1 MKRRYIM
8 NLQSM
13 TLAALILVLS
23 PALAFAHPIQS
34 TGTRVR
40 PTMFHDRSPRLHD
53 HTPVAHH

>member
-1 MKRRYIM
+1 M
-8 NLQSM
+8 NLKSM